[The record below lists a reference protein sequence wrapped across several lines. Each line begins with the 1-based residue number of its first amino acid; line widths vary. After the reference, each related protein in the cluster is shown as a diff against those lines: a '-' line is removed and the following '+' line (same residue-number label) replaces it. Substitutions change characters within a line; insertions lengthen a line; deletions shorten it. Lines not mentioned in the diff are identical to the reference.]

1 MYMYYIYDK
10 FFSRIYNMAPTTTT
24 TTAAA
29 TEPSSAST
37 TTELENKTKQKTVNP
52 FKNCCRLFHWGPCLA
67 LTIIFLISFMS
78 LTCTLIWWP
87 ISTAGGLLNLSI
99 FIIWDILTLYN
110 YFMAVINGP
119 GYVPHGWKPKVA
131 GEEKFLQYCVEC
143 KGHKAPRSHHCRKC
157 KRCVMKMD
165 HHCPWINTCC
175 GYLNHAN
182 FIYFLFFA
190 PCGCIHGAF
199 ILIGSL
205 IQLLNNPYYLYHMNG
220 EPMVQLSILGFII
233 VVFSIG
239 LAVGVIVAVGMLFCI
254 QFHEVLKNET
264 AIESWI
270 IEKAKSRERDPSES
284 EFIYPYN
291 LGWKNN
297 LKLVFW
303 STDEIKSNGITWP
316 VIDSC
321 NQYTLTVEQLIQ
333 KAQKKERVVL
343 LDIVQNYSGYW
354 FPFSKGCRVVY
365 NIPCSDEARIP
376 LSVGDVVEVSRGR
389 RYWLYGTKVNKEDT
403 DQPRVR
409 GWFPR
414 CCARERNTKEMSQ
427 DIKSEI
433 EDENEKKK
441 N

>member
-1 MYMYYIYDK
+1 
-10 FFSRIYNMAPTTTT
+10 MAPTTNTATT
-24 TTAAA
+24 TQT
-29 TEPSSAST
+29 TTSSSSSASPSSTFT
-37 TTELENKTKQKTVNP
+37 TTKLIEKTKPKTMSA

-87 ISTAGGLLNLSI
+87 IQTLGGLINLLL
-99 FIIWDILTLYN
+99 FILWDVLTLYN

-119 GYVPHGWKPKVA
+119 GFVPYGWKPKAVE
-131 GEEKFLQYCVEC
+131 EEKFLQYCVEC
-143 KGHKAPRSHHCRKC
+143 KGYKAPRSHHCRKC

-205 IQLLNNPYYLYHMNG
+205 LQLLSNPYYLYSMNG
-220 EPMVQLSILGFII
+220 HSMAQLSILGFII
-233 VVFSIG
+233 IVFSIG
-239 LAVGVIVAVGMLFCI
+239 LAIGVIVAVGMLFCI
-254 QFHEVLKNET
+254 QFHEILKNET

-270 IEKAKSRERDPSES
+270 IEKAKSRERSPDEA
-284 EFIYPYN
+284 EFMFPYN
-291 LGWKNN
+291 IGWKKN
-297 LKLVFW
+297 LRLVFW
-303 STDEIKSNGITWP
+303 PSNQVKSNGIVWP
-316 VIDSC
+316 IIDSC

-365 NIPCSDEARIP
+365 NIPCSDESRIP
-376 LSVGDVVEVSRGR
+376 VTIGDVVEVSRGKR
-389 RYWLYGTKVNKEDT
+389 HWLYGTKVNRGDS
-403 DQPRVR
+403 DQTRVR

-414 CCARERNTKEMSQ
+414 CCAREH
-427 DIKSEI
+427 IKDATSHNGKSGV
-433 EDENEKKK
+433 EDEIEKKK